1 MTQRRPQ
8 AALSALRSGQR
19 AHRLVTP
26 AISSLHRRSARQPH
40 VREATLEQHF
50 NFDDKHADRVLSL
63 ENVAAQPETPPP
75 LLLHQRASR
84 SMRVA
89 NTGSP
94 AARDCKSFPRSLL
107 SPVFIGVTFWLH

>member
-1 MTQRRPQ
+1 MAQRRPQ

-50 NFDDKHADRVLSL
+50 NFDDTHADRAVSI
-63 ENVAAQPETPPP
+63 ENVAAQPEMPRP
-75 LLLHQRASR
+75 LLVHELASR

-89 NTGSP
+89 NT
-94 AARDCKSFPRSLL
+94 
-107 SPVFIGVTFWLH
+107 